1 MPNWSHITNAA
12 TYKNV
17 QILFFILYIPRI
29 TKQSLSVIKICIS
42 LRELRESNT
51 SVTYRTLSL
60 LQITI
65 HPNVAS
71 VQIFSRSCSLITRP
85 SDTSTDSNRFQRGY
99 TTCVALA
106 VISPSEIWK
115 QSKGDNSKSV
125 TLSEKRCN
133 NKIQTF

>member
-1 MPNWSHITNAA
+1 MQQLTKMFRF
-12 TYKNV
+12 YF
-17 QILFFILYIPRI
+17 LFYIYPEL
-29 TKQSLSVIKICIS
+29 QNNHFLSKTICIS
-42 LRELRESNT
+42 LRELTESNT

-65 HPNVAS
+65 HPNVVS

-85 SDTSTDSNRFQRGY
+85 SDTSTDSNCFQRGY

-115 QSKGDNSKSV
+115 QSKGENSKSV

>member
-1 MPNWSHITNAA
+1 MQQLTKMFRF
-12 TYKNV
+12 YL
-17 QILFFILYIPRI
+17 QYIPRI
-29 TKQSLSVIKICIS
+29 TKRSLSVIKICIS
-42 LRELRESNT
+42 LRELTESNT

-60 LQITI
+60 QLQITI
-65 HPNVAS
+65 HPNVVS

-115 QSKGDNSKSV
+115 QSKGENSKSV
-125 TLSEKRCN
+125 ILSEKRCN

>member
-1 MPNWSHITNAA
+1 MQQLTQMFRF
-12 TYKNV
+12 YL
-17 QILFFILYIPRI
+17 QYIPRI

-42 LRELRESNT
+42 LRELTESNT

-65 HPNVAS
+65 HPNVVS

-115 QSKGDNSKSV
+115 QSKGENSKSV
-125 TLSEKRCN
+125 ILSEKRCN

>member
-1 MPNWSHITNAA
+1 MQQLTKMFRF
-12 TYKNV
+12 YL
-17 QILFFILYIPRI
+17 QYIPRI

-42 LRELRESNT
+42 LRELTESNT

-60 LQITI
+60 QLQITI

-133 NKIQTF
+133 DKIQTF

>member
-1 MPNWSHITNAA
+1 MITYHKCSNLQ
-12 TYKNV
+12 KCSD
-17 QILFFILYIPRI
+17 FICNIYQEL
-29 TKQSLSVIKICIS
+29 QNNHFLSKTICIS
-42 LRELRESNT
+42 LRELTESNT

-65 HPNVAS
+65 HPNVVS

-115 QSKGDNSKSV
+115 QSKEDNSKSI
-125 TLSEKRCN
+125 TLQEKKCN
-133 NKIQTF
+133 NKTQTF

>member
-1 MPNWSHITNAA
+1 MQQLTKMFRF
-12 TYKNV
+12 YL
-17 QILFFILYIPRI
+17 QYIPRI

-42 LRELRESNT
+42 LRELTESNT

-60 LQITI
+60 QLQITI
-65 HPNVAS
+65 HSNVAS

-115 QSKGDNSKSV
+115 QSKGENSKSV

>member
-1 MPNWSHITNAA
+1 MQQLTKMFRF
-12 TYKNV
+12 YL
-17 QILFFILYIPRI
+17 QYIPRI

-42 LRELRESNT
+42 LRELTESNT
-51 SVTYRTLSL
+51 SVTHRTLSLL

-115 QSKGDNSKSV
+115 QSKGDNSNSV

>member
-1 MPNWSHITNAA
+1 MQQLTKMFRF
-12 TYKNV
+12 YL
-17 QILFFILYIPRI
+17 QYIPRI

-42 LRELRESNT
+42 LRELTESNT

-60 LQITI
+60 QLQITI

-115 QSKGDNSKSV
+115 QSKGENSKSV

>member
-1 MPNWSHITNAA
+1 MQQLTKMFRF
-12 TYKNV
+12 YL
-17 QILFFILYIPRI
+17 QYIPRI

-42 LRELRESNT
+42 LRELTESNT

-60 LQITI
+60 QLQITI

-115 QSKGDNSKSV
+115 QSKGDNSNSV

>member
-1 MPNWSHITNAA
+1 MQQLRRMFSF
-12 TYKNV
+12 YL
-17 QILFFILYIPRI
+17 QYIPRI

-42 LRELRESNT
+42 LRELTESNT

-60 LQITI
+60 QLQITI
-65 HPNVAS
+65 HPNVVS

>member
-1 MPNWSHITNAA
+1 MQQLTKMFRF
-12 TYKNV
+12 YL
-17 QILFFILYIPRI
+17 QYIPRI

-42 LRELRESNT
+42 LRELTESNT

-60 LQITI
+60 QLQITI
-65 HPNVAS
+65 HPNVVS

>member
-1 MPNWSHITNAA
+1 MQQLTKMFRF
-12 TYKNV
+12 YF
-17 QILFFILYIPRI
+17 LFYIYPEL
-29 TKQSLSVIKICIS
+29 QNNHFLSKTICIS
-42 LRELRESNT
+42 LRELTESNT

-65 HPNVAS
+65 HPNVVS

>member
-1 MPNWSHITNAA
+1 MQQLTKMFRF
-12 TYKNV
+12 YL
-17 QILFFILYIPRI
+17 QYIPRI

-42 LRELRESNT
+42 LRELTESNT

-60 LQITI
+60 QLQITI

>member
-17 QILFFILYIPRI
+17 QILFAIYTQNYKTI
-29 TKQSLSVIKICIS
+29 TVIKICIS
-42 LRELRESNT
+42 LRELTESNT

-60 LQITI
+60 QLQITI

>member
-1 MPNWSHITNAA
+1 MQQLTKMFRF
-12 TYKNV
+12 YL
-17 QILFFILYIPRI
+17 QYIPRI

-42 LRELRESNT
+42 LRELTESNT

-60 LQITI
+60 QLQITF
-65 HPNVAS
+65 HPNVVS

-115 QSKGDNSKSV
+115 QSKGENSKSV

>member
-1 MPNWSHITNAA
+1 MQQLRRMFSF
-12 TYKNV
+12 YL
-17 QILFFILYIPRI
+17 QYIPRI

-42 LRELRESNT
+42 LRELTESNT

-60 LQITI
+60 QLQITI
-65 HPNVAS
+65 HPNVVS

-115 QSKGDNSKSV
+115 QSKGENSKSV

-133 NKIQTF
+133 DKIQTF